1 MGKNGWQRNGFVKE
15 RYIKI
20 ILKREVRKK
29 ARDVPNKNLVHLLL
43 FLYEFEKLQQ
53 IILLSFHS
61 NVESS
66 SMKEIS

>member
-1 MGKNGWQRNGFVKE
+1 MGKNGWQRNGFDKE

-29 ARDVPNKNLVHLLL
+29 AREVPNKNLVLLLL

-53 IILLSFHS
+53 MILLDFYS

>member
-1 MGKNGWQRNGFVKE
+1 MGKNGWQRNGFDKE
-15 RYIKI
+15 RYIRNNI
-20 ILKREVRKK
+20 QVRDEKK
-29 ARDVPNKNLVHLLL
+29 AREVPNKNSELLLL

-53 IILLSFHS
+53 IILLDFHS